1 MLSLYRRSISFLVV
15 FFLRHVEDMESEAIL
30 VDKSSCFE
38 PFSPNFARDIENKFE
53 ERQNYV
59 FILLYS
65 QQQTHTHLMRIC
77 KAHEWWYLFAQYK
90 WVKSAKWV
98 KNINLYLH
106 TLLQEFENI
115 YTKRYVKAFLVKKT
129 LFYLLVPCLIA
140 LCSIILHSIIILL
153 LCIPLDILCVSIL
166 DSNTAKLVMLS
177 DILESSLSKSMRFF
191 VNLTFEICAMFLRA
205 LGGAVSRL
213 SPVALLFWW
222 DI

>member
-77 KAHEWWYLFAQYK
+77 KAHE
-90 WVKSAKWV
+90 
-98 KNINLYLH
+98 
-106 TLLQEFENI
+106 
-115 YTKRYVKAFLVKKT
+115 
-129 LFYLLVPCLIA
+129 
-140 LCSIILHSIIILL
+140 
-153 LCIPLDILCVSIL
+153 
-166 DSNTAKLVMLS
+166 
-177 DILESSLSKSMRFF
+177 
-191 VNLTFEICAMFLRA
+191 
-205 LGGAVSRL
+205 
-213 SPVALLFWW
+213 
-222 DI
+222 